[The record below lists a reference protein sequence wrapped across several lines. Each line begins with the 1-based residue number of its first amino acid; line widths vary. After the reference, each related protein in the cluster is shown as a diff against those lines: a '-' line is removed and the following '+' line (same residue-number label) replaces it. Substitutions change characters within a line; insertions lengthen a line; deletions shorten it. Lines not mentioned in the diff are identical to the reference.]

1 MLTIQPAKRQR
12 KQITQPKVGLAIAGG
27 GPLGAIYELGALHA
41 LDEAIEGLLL
51 HRLDVY
57 VGVSA
62 GGFVAASL
70 ANGLSTAQMV
80 RIFTGNSNTGFA
92 FEPEDFLRPAYREY
106 LNRAMALP
114 AIISDALLQY
124 ARHPFRSSV
133 TRTMGKLSR
142 AIPVGLFSNKRI
154 QEFLERTFTSGSRSD
169 DFRCLANKL
178 FIVAVDLDNGSAVL
192 FGSPGYDDVP
202 ISTAV
207 QASAALPG
215 LYPPVQI
222 DGHYYVDGALRRT
235 MHASAALKEGVDLLL
250 GINPLVPFEADY
262 DDDITARHKD
272 WVANLVEGGL
282 PMVLSQTFRA
292 LIQSRIKVSL
302 AKYSDRYE
310 KVDLLLIEPNR
321 DDEEL
326 FFTNVFSFS
335 SRRKLVEHAYRS
347 TRMQL
352 RSHVDELE
360 KVLAPYGYRIRKKLL
375 FDDNHNLDDSL
386 SRNPTYSSSL
396 ARHLGSTLD
405 ELDEILE
412 QRH

>member
-1 MLTIQPAKRQR
+1 
-12 KQITQPKVGLAIAGG
+12 
-27 GPLGAIYELGALHA
+27 
-41 LDEAIEGLLL
+41 
-51 HRLDVY
+51 
-57 VGVSA
+57 
-62 GGFVAASL
+62 
-70 ANGLSTAQMV
+70 
-80 RIFTGNSNTGFA
+80 
-92 FEPEDFLRPAYREY
+92 
-106 LNRAMALP
+106 
-114 AIISDALLQY
+114 
-124 ARHPFRSSV
+124 
-133 TRTMGKLSR
+133 MGKLSR

-154 QEFLERTFTSGSRSD
+154 QEFLKRTFTSGGRSD
-169 DFRCLANKL
+169 DFCRLANKL

-262 DDDITARHKD
+262 DDDVTARHKD

-396 ARHLGSTLD
+396 ARHLGSALD